1 MDTSVVTSKGQIVI
15 PSKLRYKYKIKNGT
29 RIHFFDKGDEIVLV
43 PLTPELIDSN
53 IGFLGTK
60 GKLKRALMEEKHKER
75 EL

>member
-1 MDTSVVTSKGQIVI
+1 METSVVTTKGQVVI
-15 PSKLRYKYKIKNGT
+15 PSRLRHKYKIKNGT
-29 RIHFFDKGDEIVLV
+29 RVHFIDKGDEIVLV

-60 GKLKRALMEEKHKER
+60 GRLMRLLMEEKSKER